1 MIICFIRGALT
12 TRLRRKLKTNAA
24 AWRSRQ
30 LHNVST
36 ALLAFEQRA
45 PRRFAFFKHC
55 VNAVRTPLWCD
66 RGFRHNVK
74 ASNV

>member
-12 TRLRRKLKTNAA
+12 TRLCGMLKTNAA
-24 AWRSRQ
+24 AWRFRR

-36 ALLAFEQRA
+36 AFAQRA
-45 PRRFAFFKHC
+45 PRRFAFFKRC
-55 VNAVRTPLWCD
+55 VDAVRTPHWCD
-66 RGFRHNVK
+66 RGLRHNVK